1 MNKKEKYNLIN
12 LFKLFKNRP
21 NHLVKFLLDNDAF
34 TDKFLNDVFK
44 NKKLSDNIDSDIEIV
59 FNSIDDMKE
68 HFSLYISSV
77 EINKKRKTKEEILE
91 ELTSKIREEV
101 DNENYEEAARIRD
114 YIIRNNLRKK

>member
-34 TDKFLNDVFK
+34 NEKFLNNVLK
-44 NKKLSDNIDSDIEIV
+44 NKKLSDVNVDSDIEIV

-68 HFSLYISSV
+68 HFSLYVNI
-77 EINKKRKTKEEILE
+77 EINNKKKTKEEILE
-91 ELTSKIREEV
+91 ELSLKIKEEV